1 MRQRHLVA
9 NPAASAR
16 ARRTAQARIAQ
27 RDEYAENQNTP
38 ALPSSKSP
46 NSRRSTCYAFAMTAR
61 SRRRSPSCETTRGI
75 AVDTM
80 VASIATIAIEA
91 ITAAITSGRED

>member
-16 ARRTAQARIAQ
+16 ARRTAQARIAK

-38 ALPSSKSP
+38 ALPSVEVAELAP
-46 NSRRSTCYAFAMTAR
+46 LDVLCLRHDGPVATQVAELRNDLRHRGRHDGRFDRDHRHRRHHGGDHERA
-61 SRRRSPSCETTRGI
+61 
-75 AVDTM
+75 
-80 VASIATIAIEA
+80 
-91 ITAAITSGRED
+91 